1 MPLKTIT
8 NLINELKDKEDFI
21 KDKEGIRHSKQHQK
35 GKFFARERIA
45 KVLDK
50 DSFQEIDMFV
60 KHYSTN
66 FGLEKKIIPADGINT
81 GFGTINGRKV
91 FIYAQ
96 DFSVLGG
103 SLGEM
108 HALKI
113 QKIQDMAIK
122 AGVPIICMN
131 DSGGARIQE
140 GVSSLHGYGGIFYR
154 NVKASGIIPQ
164 ISVILGP
171 CAGGAVYSPALTDFV
186 FMVNKISQMYITG
199 PKVIKAV
206 TGEDINN
213 EELGGAITH
222 NTISGN
228 GHFVFPDESTCFQA
242 IKELLR
248 YLPSNCYEKPPYL
261 YTDDPKDRK
270 DMILRKIVPTNNKK
284 AYDVRDVIEIIAD
297 EGIFF
302 EVQPYYAQN
311 VVIGFA
317 SFGGYSTG
325 IVANQPKILAGV
337 LDINS
342 SDKAAR
348 FIRFCDAFNIP
359 LLTLVDVPGFLPGK
373 DQEFGGII
381 RHGAKIIYAY
391 SEASVPKLTVTLR
404 KSYGGAYIGMCCKD
418 LGSDWSVAWPQAEIA
433 VMGSQGAANII
444 FRREIKGADNPEQK
458 MREKI
463 AEYETQFSNPYEAAK
478 RGYIDGIIRPEYT
491 RKSIIEAL
499 EMFRNKRELQLNKKH
514 GNMPL

>member
-1 MPLKTIT
+1 MPSKKIT
-8 NLINELKDKEDFI
+8 ELIKELKGKEDFI
-21 KDKEGIRHSKQHQK
+21 SDKEGVRRSKQHQK
-35 GKFFARERIA
+35 RKLFARERIEEL
-45 KVLDK
+45 LDK
-50 DSFQEIDMFV
+50 NSFQEIDMFV
-60 KHYSTN
+60 EHYSTN
-66 FGLEKKIIPADGINT
+66 FGLEKRVIPADGVIT
-81 GFGTINGRKV
+81 GSGTINRRKV

-140 GVSSLHGYGGIFYR
+140 GVNSLHGYGGIFYR
-154 NVKASGIIPQ
+154 NVKASGLIPQ

-186 FMVNKISQMYITG
+186 FMVDKVSQMYITG
-199 PKVIKAV
+199 PQVIKAV

-228 GHFVFPDESTCFQA
+228 GHFVFPDEKTCFQA
-242 IKELLR
+242 IRELLG
-248 YLPSNCYEKPPYL
+248 YLPSNCYQKSPY
-261 YTDDPKDRK
+261 YYIDEPKDK
-270 DMILRKIVPTNNKK
+270 KEMKLREVVPTDNKK
-284 AYDVRDVIEIIAD
+284 AYDVRDVIELIAD
-297 EGIFF
+297 EGIFY

-311 VVIGFA
+311 IVIGFA
-317 SFGGYSTG
+317 RFGGYSTG
-325 IVANQPKILAGV
+325 IIASQPKILAGV

-348 FIRFCDAFNIP
+348 FVRFCDAFNIP

-373 DQEFGGII
+373 HQEFGGII
-381 RHGAKIIYAY
+381 RHGAKLIYAY
-391 SEASVPKLTVTLR
+391 SEATVPKLTITLR
-404 KSYGGAYIGMCCKD
+404 KSYGGAYIGMCSKD
-418 LGSDWSVAWPQAEIA
+418 LGADWSVAWPQAEIA
-433 VMGSQGAANII
+433 VMGSQAAANII
-444 FRREIKGADNPEQK
+444 FRKEIKSADNPEQK
-458 MREKI
+458 RKEKI
-463 AEYETQFSNPYEAAK
+463 EEYEAQFSNPYEAAK
-478 RGYIDGIIRPEYT
+478 KGYIDAVIRPEDT
-491 RKSIIEAL
+491 RKFIIEAL
-499 EMFRNKRELQLNKKH
+499 EIFCNKREPKIEKKH
-514 GNMPL
+514 GNIPL